1 MGVGDAMD
9 DKEFSNVYA
18 IPANYTDS
26 GKLMGGMLETRNT
39 IETGFLLLLAGYPE
53 LMWLSIPIMA
63 KVVTMTV
70 TLLPLCVVGL
80 MGIGGD
86 SLLQY
91 ATHMVLF
98 FFHRRKLHLRRIGYR
113 YEKLK
118 KRTKTARHKKKR

>member
-1 MGVGDAMD
+1 MD
-9 DKEFSNVYA
+9 EKEYNNVYA

-39 IETGFLLLLAGYPE
+39 IETGFLLLLVGYPE
-53 LMWLSIPIMA
+53 LVWLSIPAMA
-63 KVVTMTV
+63 KVVVVTV

-91 ATHMVLF
+91 AARMVLF
-98 FFHRRKLHLRRIGYR
+98 FFRRRKLHLRRIGYH
-113 YEKLK
+113 YEKYK
-118 KRTKTARHKKKR
+118 KTTRYKH